1 MLVAKV
7 EEDKLIKPTELSFC
21 SSCVHIR
28 LHFILPSV
36 ILFKAA
42 AAVFAADPMK
52 VSLPSTSMQL
62 IINLMALEVSL
73 PSEPLAPGV
82 SSPAGQGERRE

>member
-1 MLVAKV
+1 VLVAKV

-28 LHFILPSV
+28 PHFILPSV

-42 AAVFAADPMK
+42 ATVFAADPILG
-52 VSLPSTSMQL
+52 VTA
-62 IINLMALEVSL
+62 INVNA
-73 PSEPLAPGV
+73 AD
-82 SSPAGQGERRE
+82 QI